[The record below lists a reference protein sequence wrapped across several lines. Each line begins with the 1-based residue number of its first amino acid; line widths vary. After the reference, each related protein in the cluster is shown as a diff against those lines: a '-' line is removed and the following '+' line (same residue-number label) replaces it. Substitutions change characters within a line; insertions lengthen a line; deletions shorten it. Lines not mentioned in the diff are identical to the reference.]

1 MDQTATSHW
10 PTLNRNGSLRN
21 VALPAIQQKQTGQQ
35 CRTGRHLTE
44 TDRSEMSY
52 YPSTTGVCTLA
63 WMTINQLADKS
74 GKSRRT
80 IERAIKDH
88 FLLSRKTG
96 RDRQV
101 WYSPEGNLPLTE
113 GSQSDS
119 EQILFLR
126 SQLETKDQQITELQK
141 MVDQSQQLQALSE
154 NRLQTTEQKLIL
166 SEQKKWWQRL
176 LKK

>member
-1 MDQTATSHW
+1 M
-10 PTLNRNGSLRN
+10 
-21 VALPAIQQKQTGQQ
+21 
-35 CRTGRHLTE
+35 
-44 TDRSEMSY
+44 
-52 YPSTTGVCTLA
+52 A

-141 MVDQSQQLQALSE
+141 MVDQSQQLQAFSQKTIE
-154 NRLQTTEQKLIL
+154 SQRLQLEE
-166 SEQKKWWQRL
+166 SQRPKPL
-176 LKK
+176 MARLKAVFVAE

>member
-1 MDQTATSHW
+1 M
-10 PTLNRNGSLRN
+10 
-21 VALPAIQQKQTGQQ
+21 
-35 CRTGRHLTE
+35 
-44 TDRSEMSY
+44 
-52 YPSTTGVCTLA
+52 A

-96 RDRQV
+96 RDRQG